1 MHNLAICQIVFE
13 RATESEI
20 LMGRQALTSK
30 PRLSLRIDFGNDH
43 AIGPGKIHL
52 LELIDTQ
59 GSISAAARAMGMS
72 YRRAWVLVDELNHAF
87 KSPVVIS
94 ETGGSGGGGA
104 KLTKEGKQISNLF
117 RQLEAGTAQAFAAEL
132 TELASYLAKTAAPGK
147 ASHSSGLL
155 PKRKRP
161 AT

>member
-1 MHNLAICQIVFE
+1 
-13 RATESEI
+13 
-20 LMGRQALTSK
+20 
-30 PRLSLRIDFGNDH
+30 LRIDFGNDH

-52 LELIDTQ
+52 LELIDSQ

-72 YRRAWVLVDELNHAF
+72 YRRAWVLVDELNRAF
-87 KSPVVIS
+87 KSPVVVS

-104 KLTKEGKQISNLF
+104 KLTKEGKTISSLF
-117 RQLEAGTAQAFAAEL
+117 RQVETGTAQAFAAEL
-132 TELASYLAKTAAPGK
+132 AELASHLAKTASPSK

-155 PKRKRP
+155 PKRKRS